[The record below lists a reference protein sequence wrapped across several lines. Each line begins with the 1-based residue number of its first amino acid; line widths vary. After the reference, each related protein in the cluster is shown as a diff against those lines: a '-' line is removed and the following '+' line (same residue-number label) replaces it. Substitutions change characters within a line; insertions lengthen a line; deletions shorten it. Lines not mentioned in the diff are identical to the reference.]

1 MREFK
6 KIVLFTISLIL
17 IFKVNTFAVDNIPE
31 NIKLVGDANGI
42 VFIPGEE
49 PFLNKLDMLPGGSVE
64 RELIIQNNY
73 ERPYELYLKAERVT
87 KKEEYDLLD
96 KIELKITYKD
106 KVIYDGPASGEPG
119 LENNISLGSFNPGD
133 ETKLIAIAKLD
144 GETIGNEYKNKL
156 VQVDWVFTAVNK
168 IDSTTV
174 IEAETPT
181 FMNVK
186 TGDIMSF
193 GTVVLLLVGSG
204 IVGFLV
210 KKKKMVDNRGEC
222 R

>member
-49 PFLNKLDMLPGGSVE
+49 PFLNKLDMLPGDSVE